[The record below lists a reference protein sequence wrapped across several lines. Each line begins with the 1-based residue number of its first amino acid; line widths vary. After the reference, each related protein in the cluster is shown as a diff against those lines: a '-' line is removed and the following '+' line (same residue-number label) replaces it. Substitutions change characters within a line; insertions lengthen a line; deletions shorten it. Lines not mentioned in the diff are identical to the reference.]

1 MGRFATPR
9 WNVSKPSSLGTGCDA
24 PAKVPSGLYARIP
37 FCIIKKVSS
46 SGVSIESFVCVP
58 YTAHQR
64 ISSRAKRN
72 NRKKLAKK
80 IVDTARKPSEPG
92 REVPPFDSTANAHWM
107 LTSALET
114 AISEKF
120 MAFPKPP
127 DGHCA
132 VVCRATGEVRE
143 RVVRNETARMER

>member
-1 MGRFATPR
+1 MSAFHIRLISALALGRGET
-9 WNVSKPSSLGTGCDA
+9 T
-24 PAKVPSGLYARIP
+24 
-37 FCIIKKVSS
+37 
-46 SGVSIESFVCVP
+46 E
-58 YTAHQR
+58 
-64 ISSRAKRN
+64 
-72 NRKKLAKK
+72 KKLAKK

-92 REVPPFDSTANAHWM
+92 REGPPFDSTANAHWM

-120 MAFPKPP
+120 MAFPEPP

-143 RVVRNETARMER
+143 RVTKNETARMER